1 MSVMKQMIPFTKEI
15 TFKSKIKEL
24 TSISLDDDL
33 TLKGEDLIVGN
44 FYIKGTYKRVDN
56 VTLDEEYSYKIPC
69 EIAISDEYDT
79 FDCSIDID
87 DFYYEIVNDEILRV
101 NITVLIDNLNKRE
114 VVEEKNIR
122 GEEEIPSLDEVF
134 LEDEAEVLEEIPS
147 KKEEERCIDYEDD
160 EVSSEVSKTNSLEKT
175 NVHIHNSNIINISD
189 DDTYLTY
196 SVYIFREGDDLDQ
209 ILEKYKIKK
218 EDLANYNN
226 LSEVLPGDKLI
237 IPSFLSND

>member
-1 MSVMKQMIPFTKEI
+1 MKQMIPFTKEI

-101 NITVLIDNLNKRE
+101 NITVLIDNLNKKE
-114 VVEEKNIR
+114 VIEDKEVR
-122 GEEEIPSLDEVF
+122 GEDEISSLDEVL
-134 LEDEAEVLEEIPS
+134 LEDEAVVLEEIPD
-147 KKEEERCIDYEDD
+147 KKEERCIDSEED
-160 EVSSEVSKTNSLEKT
+160 EVPKTNSLEKT
-175 NVHIHNSNIINISD
+175 NVHINNSSIINISD